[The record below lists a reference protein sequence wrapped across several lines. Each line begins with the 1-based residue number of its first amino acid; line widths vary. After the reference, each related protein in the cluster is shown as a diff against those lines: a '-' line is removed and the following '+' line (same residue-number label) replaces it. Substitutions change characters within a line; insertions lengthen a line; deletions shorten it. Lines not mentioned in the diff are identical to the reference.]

1 MDKDIPRETGVQGLF
16 SAIVLGTD
24 YSPRG
29 RIPSRLR
36 EALERHCPDDFEE
49 SLRAIGTRFLSG
61 QTTDPDAVV
70 EEVYAL
76 WSERIINLDGPKKRL
91 ARTQFTIDRYTF
103 RQLLYEFCSE
113 GNQVACSRLRAF
125 DSRWRELIGT
135 RGITAE
141 DIRKIQSEKLDP
153 LNVRRLDGEIYPI
166 LEDQI
171 GTEEIKRLFR
181 SYVFHEPYV
190 SSAYEIT
197 MGLYRML
204 NSDATRNV
212 QVLQVVRRW
221 LEVPFERSDQ
231 IVLEA
236 FDFWKSIF
244 DNHDASDEGELQFL
258 GRVLQ
263 LYEAS
268 GNSLAANK
276 RKELDLIR
284 LEYRRSENLRNWQ

>member
-1 MDKDIPRETGVQGLF
+1 
-16 SAIVLGTD
+16 
-24 YSPRG
+24 
-29 RIPSRLR
+29 
-36 EALERHCPDDFEE
+36 
-49 SLRAIGTRFLSG
+49 
-61 QTTDPDAVV
+61 
-70 EEVYAL
+70 
-76 WSERIINLDGPKKRL
+76 
-91 ARTQFTIDRYTF
+91 
-103 RQLLYEFCSE
+103 
-113 GNQVACSRLRAF
+113 
-125 DSRWRELIGT
+125 
-135 RGITAE
+135 
-141 DIRKIQSEKLDP
+141 
-153 LNVRRLDGEIYPI
+153 
-166 LEDQI
+166 
-171 GTEEIKRLFR
+171 
-181 SYVFHEPYV
+181 
-190 SSAYEIT
+190 
-197 MGLYRML
+197 ML